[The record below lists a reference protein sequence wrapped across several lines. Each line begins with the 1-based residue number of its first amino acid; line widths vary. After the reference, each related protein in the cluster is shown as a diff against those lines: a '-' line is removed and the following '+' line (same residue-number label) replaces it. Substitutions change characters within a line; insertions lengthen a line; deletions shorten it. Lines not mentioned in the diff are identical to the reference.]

1 MSSIFGA
8 HAKDLIFSGDDAAD
22 KQRREN
28 FLAKYDEKNMLVREG
43 NRTTL
48 IIGKDDWP
56 FPIPIV
62 KKGETWVT
70 VILENGFTGYIAGD
84 TRIFSIQQVES
95 IGNDLEMHE
104 SPDPESPIL
113 GVIPRKTVFTVRG
126 SDKYEED
133 VWYRVQDSEGVEGY
147 VKAGVKLRVRPEV
160 SEAGGRKM
168 MITGAV
174 FAVIGLILYFLVP
187 PAEAGSGRG
196 DFSFITLALIL
207 LGLFQV
213 FQGFMQYRQVNKKD

>member
-1 MSSIFGA
+1 MRATLGDESTPVFQEPVAEAISI
-8 HAKDLIFSGDDAAD
+8 
-22 KQRREN
+22 
-28 FLAKYDEKNMLVREG
+28 
-43 NRTTL
+43 TTL
-48 IIGKDDWP
+48 RKGDEFEIGKV
-56 FPIPIV
+56 IR

-70 VILENGFTGYIAGD
+70 VTLENGFTGYIAGD

-95 IGNDLEMHE
+95 IANDLELHE

-113 GVIPRKTVFTVRG
+113 SVIPRKTIFTVRG

-133 VWYRVQDSEGVEGY
+133 IWYRVQDNEGVEGY

-174 FAVIGLILYFLVP
+174 FAVIGFILYFLVP

-213 FQGFMQYRQVNKKD
+213 FQGFTQYRQAKKK

>member
-1 MSSIFGA
+1 MRATLGDESTPVFQEPVAEAISI
-8 HAKDLIFSGDDAAD
+8 
-22 KQRREN
+22 
-28 FLAKYDEKNMLVREG
+28 
-43 NRTTL
+43 TTL
-48 IIGKDDWP
+48 RKGDEFEIGKV
-56 FPIPIV
+56 IR

-70 VILENGFTGYIAGD
+70 VTLENGFTGYIAGD

-133 VWYRVQDSEGVEGY
+133 VWYRVQDSEGVVGY

-213 FQGFMQYRQVNKKD
+213 FQGFMQYRQAKKK

>member
-1 MSSIFGA
+1 MRATLGDESTPVFQEPVAEAISI
-8 HAKDLIFSGDDAAD
+8 
-22 KQRREN
+22 
-28 FLAKYDEKNMLVREG
+28 
-43 NRTTL
+43 TTL
-48 IIGKDDWP
+48 RKGDEFEIGKV
-56 FPIPIV
+56 IR

-70 VILENGFTGYIAGD
+70 VTLENGFTGYIAGD

-133 VWYRVQDSEGVEGY
+133 VWYRVQDSEGVVGY

-207 LGLFQV
+207 LGFFQV
-213 FQGFMQYRQVNKKD
+213 FQGFMQYRQAKKK